1 MLLRRVVLLALEYII
16 WKVVLSQQ
24 TISVEADGS
33 LFIHSASKALIELVV
48 PSFGD
53 SVESK

>member
-1 MLLRRVVLLALEYII
+1 MLLALEYII